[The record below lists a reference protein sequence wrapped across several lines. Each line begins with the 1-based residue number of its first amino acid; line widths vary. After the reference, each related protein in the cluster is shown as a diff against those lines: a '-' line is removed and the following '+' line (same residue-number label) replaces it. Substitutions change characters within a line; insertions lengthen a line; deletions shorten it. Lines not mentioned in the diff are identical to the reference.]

1 MIFIDT
7 SALYAILDRDDDNHE
22 SARNVWVGLVDSGTT
37 LWTTN
42 YVMLESCALVQH
54 RLGMEALRALHE
66 DVAPLLKVE
75 WIDANVHALA
85 MSALLSARRRKL
97 SLVDCVS
104 FAVMRQNG
112 SKVAFAYD
120 QHFTSEGFRFPK

>member
-1 MIFIDT
+1 M
-7 SALYAILDRDDDNHE
+7 
-22 SARNVWVGLVDSGTT
+22 
-37 LWTTN
+37 
-42 YVMLESCALVQH
+42 QH

-66 DVAPLLKVE
+66 DVAPLLTVE